1 MTTDVSKFEPGP
13 IQHVPKPSSN
23 AVAINPM
30 GLIQLAVE
38 QGAEIEKLERL
49 MDLRERWEAAEAKK
63 AYDEA
68 MAKFR
73 AECPRITKNHTVD
86 FTTKNNGRTTYK
98 HATLDN
104 ICNTINPILGRYGL
118 SYSWET
124 EQNGGI
130 ISVTCIISH
139 AMGHVGPGVKLSS
152 GLDSTGN
159 KNGIQQIGSTVT
171 YLQRYTLQSAL
182 GLSTENDDDDG
193 RAAGIQPDVSAAPA
207 AEPAQRGYI
216 TDHQIADLRK
226 AITVAGIT
234 EEKFCSMA
242 NIQEIG
248 DLDPT
253 RFDAAKARLQ
263 QIAQRG
269 MQK

>member
-1 MTTDVSKFEPGP
+1 MTTDVSTIEPGP
-13 IQHVPKPSSN
+13 KRVPNNSSN

-193 RAAGIQPDVSAAPA
+193 RAAGIRPDVSAAPA
-207 AEPAQRGYI
+207 SEPAQRGYI

-226 AITVAGIT
+226 AIKVSGIT
-234 EEKFCSMA
+234 EQRFCAMA
-242 NIQEIG
+242 RIQEIG
-248 DLDPT
+248 HLESR
-253 RFDAAKARLQ
+253 RFDVAKDRLK
-263 QIAQRG
+263 QIAEREVQ
-269 MQK
+269 

>member
-1 MTTDVSKFEPGP
+1 MTTDVSTIEPGP
-13 IQHVPKPSSN
+13 KRVPNNSSN

-193 RAAGIQPDVSAAPA
+193 RAAGIRPDFNEAKASEPEQPMYV
-207 AEPAQRGYI
+207 

-226 AITVAGIT
+226 AIKVSGIT
-234 EEKFCSMA
+234 EQRFCAMA
-242 NIQEIG
+242 RIQEIG
-248 DLDPT
+248 HLESR
-253 RFDAAKARLQ
+253 RFDVAKDRLK
-263 QIAQRG
+263 QIAEREVQ
-269 MQK
+269 

>member
-1 MTTDVSKFEPGP
+1 MTTDVSTIEPGP
-13 IQHVPKPSSN
+13 KRVPNNSSN

-152 GLDSTGN
+152 GLDNTGN

-193 RAAGIQPDVSAAPA
+193 RAAGIRPDFNEAKASEPEQPMYV
-207 AEPAQRGYI
+207 

-226 AITVAGIT
+226 AIKVSGIT
-234 EEKFCSMA
+234 EQRFCAMA
-242 NIQEIG
+242 RIQEIG
-248 DLDPT
+248 HLESR
-253 RFDAAKARLQ
+253 RFDVAKDRLK
-263 QIAQRG
+263 QIAEREVQ
-269 MQK
+269 